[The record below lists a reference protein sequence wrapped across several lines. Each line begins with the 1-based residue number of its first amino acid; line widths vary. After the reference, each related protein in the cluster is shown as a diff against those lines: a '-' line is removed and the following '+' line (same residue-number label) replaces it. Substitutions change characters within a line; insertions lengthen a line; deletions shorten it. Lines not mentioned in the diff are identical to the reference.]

1 MAPKPGI
8 EARWES
14 LNPQCFLKHS
24 CVCQVLQQ
32 VLGAAVKR
40 LEPQAAPAPLGA
52 SAGPVPGGS
61 EDGLSGGDFDPGR
74 GQQQQLPA
82 LWCPLATRPA
92 GAGRD
97 EAPLWPWMV
106 EHLCTAAPCCP
117 GGKICPGHLGLLLAP
132 RDALQPSPSPRRCP
146 HPPGPCCQTAW
157 SCPWFLWCTAGC
169 CVPAA
174 GERAGTG
181 PLGRPLS
188 ACFTPSAGSGFAQ
201 CKKRSPGSGDPA
213 PSRWLFPLHQ
223 VG

>member
-1 MAPKPGI
+1 MT
-8 EARWES
+8 
-14 LNPQCFLKHS
+14 
-24 CVCQVLQQ
+24 QVQ
-32 VLGAAVKR
+32 VPRSILAFWVISFCKQHRVNLHPVKR

-52 SAGPVPGGS
+52 SAGPVPGSS

-132 RDALQPSPSPRRCP
+132 RDALQPSP
-146 HPPGPCCQTAW
+146 
-157 SCPWFLWCTAGC
+157 
-169 CVPAA
+169 
-174 GERAGTG
+174 
-181 PLGRPLS
+181 RPLQL
-188 ACFTPSAGSGFAQ
+188 P
-201 CKKRSPGSGDPA
+201 PP
-213 PSRWLFPLHQ
+213 PWPLLSDCLALPTVPVVHCRLLCPRCR
-223 VG
+223 